1 MENNNLENKQNK
13 QNKKEIDL
21 EKLLKKNLNVS
32 QEILEISKYIKK
44 YIFWRKVIGIV
55 KVLIILIPIILG
67 IIYLPPIIEDSLDN
81 INENINNPLSGLT
94 NCNCEDG
101 Q

>member
-1 MENNNLENKQNK
+1 MDSENKQNQ
-13 QNKKEIDL
+13 QNKEEADL
-21 EKLLKKNLNVS
+21 EKLLKQNLTIS
-32 QEILEISKYIKK
+32 QEILDISRYIKK
-44 YIFWRKVIGIV
+44 YVFWKKVIGLV
-55 KVLIILIPIILG
+55 KVFIILVPIILG